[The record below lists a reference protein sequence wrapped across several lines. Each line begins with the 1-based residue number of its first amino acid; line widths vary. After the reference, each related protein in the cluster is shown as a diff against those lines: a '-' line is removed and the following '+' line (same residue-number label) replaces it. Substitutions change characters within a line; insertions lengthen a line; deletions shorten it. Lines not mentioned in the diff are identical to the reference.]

1 MILKRALREIRNDY
15 DIVIID
21 HAPTFNNITVNGL
34 FCSNEI
40 IIPLKPGG
48 FELKGLIDTLEELFD
63 IEDDYECE
71 YKIRILMNMIP
82 RGIRPAYINFINK
95 IREFYGDT
103 ILKTTVGYQDAVA
116 SRSTMSGK
124 LLYNS
129 KTGVGEDYRN
139 LVDEL
144 IKEFDNE
151 I

>member
-1 MILKRALREIRNDY
+1 MI
-15 DIVIID
+15 
-21 HAPTFNNITVNGL
+21 H
-34 FCSNEI
+34 
-40 IIPLKPGG
+40 
-48 FELKGLIDTLEELFD
+48 ELFD

-103 ILKTTVGYQDAVA
+103 ILQTTVGYQDAVA

-129 KTGVGEDYRN
+129 KTVW
-139 LVDEL
+139 
-144 IKEFDNE
+144 
-151 I
+151 